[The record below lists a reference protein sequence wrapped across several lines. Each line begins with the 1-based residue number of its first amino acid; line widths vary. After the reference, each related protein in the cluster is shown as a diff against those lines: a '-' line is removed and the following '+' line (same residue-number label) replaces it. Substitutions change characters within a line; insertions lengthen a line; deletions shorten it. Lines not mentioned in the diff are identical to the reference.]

1 MNRFFHLT
9 LGLFTLITISRGAEV
24 PTYVQGAN
32 TVEIV
37 WDVPSNRWPDKVWS
51 YRIAPH
57 HFAGP
62 VISNLMTLGAFS
74 QADATRL
81 PGHSH
86 LKGERIQYYADK
98 ERTRELGIFPSLGWV
113 SFKDGKAKA
122 AAKGRALG
130 VPTDEDAFQLAQDW
144 LKKLGIDRSQL
155 ATKSGSSDLRIYRE
169 KRTHGWMDKPTG
181 TNVSEVILRGVFFVR
196 RVDGIDFNGIGPLGG
211 VCFNFG
217 NHGKVAELEIVW
229 KGLEPFELH
238 NTLTAD
244 QLMETVRSGRVKW
257 IPSHPQKTEIKKI
270 TITDVTLLYRGVG
283 GEDEE
288 KYITPYAR
296 LAASVDCG
304 STNVLANI
312 ECAIIAT
319 LEPMANRKE

>member
-1 MNRFFHLT
+1 MIRFFHSV
-9 LGLFTLITISRGAEV
+9 LGLFTLVTISRGAEV
-24 PTYVQGAN
+24 ATDVQGSN

-37 WDVPSNRWPDKVWS
+37 WAVPSNRWPDKVWS
-51 YRIAPH
+51 HRIVPH
-57 HFAGP
+57 NFAGP
-62 VISNLMTLGAFS
+62 VISNLITLGAFS
-74 QADATRL
+74 QSDATQL
-81 PGHSH
+81 PGHSQF
-86 LKGERIQYYADK
+86 KGERIQYYADK
-98 ERTRELGIFPSLGWV
+98 DRTRELGIFPSLGWV

-130 VPTDEDAFQLAQDW
+130 VPTDEDALQLAQDW

-155 ATKSGSSDLRIYRE
+155 ATKPGSSDLKIYRE
-169 KRTHGWMDKPTG
+169 KRTHGWMDKSTG

-211 VCFNFG
+211 ICFNFG
-217 NHGKVAELEIVW
+217 NRGKVAELEIVW

-244 QLMETVRSGRVKW
+244 QLMETVRSGRGKW
-257 IPSHPQKTEIKKI
+257 IPSHPQKTAIKKI
-270 TITDVTLLYRGVG
+270 TITDVTPLYRGVG
-283 GEDEE
+283 GEDDE

-296 LAASVDCG
+296 LSVSVDCG

-312 ECAIIAT
+312 ECAIIDT
-319 LEPMANRKE
+319 LTPIPNF